1 MPTISELLRA
11 FDFFVYAQVRARVW
25 VTRETIIFHVE
36 RCREMW
42 GDMGRYG
49 EIWGDHDLPRREDVA
64 PLELDGR
71 AAHRLRGLARGHG
84 ARAHEERQEERRGH
98 EAHLRAGRGG
108 RAAAAG

>member
-1 MPTISELLRA
+1 
-11 FDFFVYAQVRARVW
+11 
-25 VTRETIIFHVE
+25 
-36 RCREMW
+36 MW
-42 GDMGRYG
+42 GDIGRYG

-64 PLELDGR
+64 PLELDRR

-98 EAHLRAGRGG
+98 EAHLRGFFFSRPFWNPNLTLTLTRVGGVWPRLGEG